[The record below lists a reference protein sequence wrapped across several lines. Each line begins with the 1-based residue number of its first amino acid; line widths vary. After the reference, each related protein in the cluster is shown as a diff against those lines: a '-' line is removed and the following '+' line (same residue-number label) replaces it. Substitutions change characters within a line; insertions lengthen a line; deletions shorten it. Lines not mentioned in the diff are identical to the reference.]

1 MKKIKLNYFC
11 NPTKTKV
18 NFSIGKK
25 SYSLNKGCSIIIDVS
40 GLNKIEIVSN
50 CYFLRPIIF
59 CYSNGYLDVY
69 HG

>member
-1 MKKIKLNYFC
+1 MKKIKLNYFLQS
-11 NPTKTKV
+11 NQNQV

-25 SYSLNKGCSIIIDVS
+25 IYSLNKGCSVIDVS

-59 CYSNGYLDVY
+59 LF
-69 HG
+69 